1 MSERL
6 KKTFLFL
13 SLFVFFQSGCSLSS
27 FNREL
32 CKNSFKINN
41 LLDLNGDNKSELVFW
56 NTSNQLLQTNSSK
69 SCFLETISI
78 SNTDNQ
84 LFEIG
89 NVGNIPIFGDF
100 TGDGSFDYGIYE
112 PDAGN
117 SKWSLID
124 GLTMT
129 TFLERFGLPGD
140 LPIPNDYD
148 GDGKCDFVVYRPS
161 NSGFYGNLSDK
172 NKTLE
177 IHFGITGDIPVPKD
191 YDGDS
196 KADLAVYTSASG
208 AWLIRSSKNGLTKQ
222 TFLGGADYLPIPG
235 DYDGDCKADI
245 AAWNYKNNDCKIT
258 YSSFLKGKLSEQA
271 RHEIQEKLKNV
282 NCFPIS
288 SDYDGDG
295 KSELAFWNYDK
306 SSAYIFRPRGNNVD
320 YEEVKLGVK
329 DNSKPINFYLLNK
342 FLYRDKKIN
351 TSTVIINGLKSI
363 ALCKNGTISCQNC
376 SDDYRL
382 PLENQKNQIPFFA
395 DFDGDYNLDQSIWS
409 EKTGDFLFYSS
420 KEKRNISIPLG
431 TKSGIPFIGHFN
443 DDHITD
449 AGVYASNGTFYLALT
464 DKKTNLYKKEEIKVS
479 GGGTKTIIGDFDG
492 DFIDD
497 LGAYNSSTKNLT
509 VRLSSNNKEKAIK
522 FEALPGE
529 IYSGDFDGDGKQ
541 EICELD
547 LENKT
552 LTYLSSVF
560 GNNVT
565 ISLNNKINGIPFIS
579 DVDLDFISDIV
590 FYNPSTTVFGLFR
603 SSDAYTYNEFSFGKK
618 DSKLINKNQASKL

>member
-13 SLFVFFQSGCSLSS
+13 SLFVFFQSGCSL
-27 FNREL
+27 
-32 CKNSFKINN
+32 NSFKINN

-56 NTSNQLLQTNSSK
+56 NISNQLLQTNATK

-78 SNTDNQ
+78 SNTDHQ

-89 NVGNIPIFGDF
+89 NAGNIPVFGDF
-100 TGDGSFDYGIYE
+100 TGDGNFDYGIYE
-112 PDAGN
+112 PDIGN

-129 TFLERFGLPGD
+129 ILLERFGLPGD

-161 NSGFYGNLSDK
+161 NSGFYGNLSNK

-196 KADLAVYTSASG
+196 KADLAVYTPSSG
-208 AWLIRSSKNGLTKQ
+208 TWLIKSSKNGLTKQ
-222 TFLGGADYLPIPG
+222 VFLGGADYLPIPG

-245 AAWNYKNNDCKIT
+245 AVWNYKNNDCKIT
-258 YSSFLKGKLSEQA
+258 YSSFLKGKLSEQT
-271 RHEIQEKLKNV
+271 RREIQEKLKNI

-295 KSELAFWNYDK
+295 KCELAFWNYDK
-306 SSAYIFRPRGNNVD
+306 NTTYIFRLRGSNVSC
-320 YEEVKLGVK
+320 EEVKLGVE

-351 TSTVIINGLKSI
+351 PSTVIINGLKSI
-363 ALCKNGTISCQNC
+363 ALWKNGTISCQNC
-376 SDDYRL
+376 SDDYNL
-382 PLENQKNQIPFFA
+382 PVENQKNQIPFFA

-409 EKTGDFLFYSS
+409 ENTGSFLFYSS
-420 KEKRNISIPLG
+420 KEKKKVSIPLG
-431 TKSGIPFIGHFN
+431 TKSGIPFIGYFN
-443 DDHITD
+443 DDHIAD
-449 AGVYASNGTFYLALT
+449 AGVYSSNGSFYLTFPSKNVAS
-464 DKKTNLYKKEEIKVS
+464 YKQEEIKIG

-497 LGAYNSSTKNLT
+497 LGVYNSATKNFT
-509 VRLSSNNKEKAIK
+509 VRLSSNNKEKTIK
-522 FEALPGE
+522 FEALPAE
-529 IYSGDFDGDGKQ
+529 IYAGDFDGDGK
-541 EICELD
+541 EDLCELD

-579 DVDLDFISDIV
+579 DVDLDFISDIA
-590 FYNPSTTVFGLFR
+590 FYNPNTTVFGLFR

-618 DSKLINKNQASKL
+618 GSKLLNRI